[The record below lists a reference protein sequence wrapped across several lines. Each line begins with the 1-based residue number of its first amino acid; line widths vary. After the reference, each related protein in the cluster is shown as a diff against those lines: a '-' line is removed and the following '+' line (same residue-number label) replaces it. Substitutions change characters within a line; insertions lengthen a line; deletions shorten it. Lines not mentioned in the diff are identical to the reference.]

1 MNKAFEKIIEKLEER
16 TSFLSD
22 CTKYGNNNAEQQEKS
37 YSTMMVYEVA
47 DLVDDLIEI
56 VKQEAAAY
64 EECYKDCGECEAYD
78 KEKHHC
84 PKFCK
89 VIKETVKEIEEN
101 HNGWISVK
109 ERLPEKAGSYLVIG
123 KSGGAVVTRWYEP
136 SKFYPNGHFGGNCSN
151 YIRYWMPRPEP
162 PLPYQPNGE

>member
-1 MNKAFEKIIEKLEER
+1 MNKVFEKIIEKLEELHER
-16 TSFLSD
+16 YINQ
-22 CTKYGNNNAEQQEKS
+22 YGAVGGNPMAFSVKEC
-37 YSTMMVYEVA
+37 M
-47 DLVDDLIEI
+47 EI
-56 VKQEAAAY
+56 VKQEAEQY
-64 EECYKDCGECEAYD
+64 EECYKDCGDCEAYN
-78 KEKHHC
+78 KEKYHC

-151 YIRYWMPRPEP
+151 YIRYWMPRPESP
-162 PLPYQPNGE
+162 QPYQPKGE

>member
-1 MNKAFEKIIEKLEER
+1 MQAVFEKIIEKLNSKKAYFQRFYECE
-16 TSFLSD
+16 
-22 CTKYGNNNAEQQEKS
+22 GKS
-37 YSTMMVYEVA
+37 EHDA
-47 DLVDDLIEI
+47 DLNKSTQLAFDDAIEI
-56 VKQEAAAY
+56 VKKEAEQY
-64 EECYKDCGECEAYD
+64 EECYKDCGECEAYN
-78 KEKHHC
+78 KEKHYC

-136 SKFYPNGHFGGNCSN
+136 SKFYPNGHFGGNCSD

-162 PLPYQPNGE
+162 PKPYQPKGE

>member
-1 MNKAFEKIIEKLEER
+1 MQAPVEKIIEKLEEKAR
-16 TSFLSD
+16 FYNSASD
-22 CTKYGNNNAEQQEKS
+22 VDQNIRSGVIIAKEIVQETAAE
-37 YSTMMVYEVA
+37 YEV
-47 DLVDDLIEI
+47 
-56 VKQEAAAY
+56 
-64 EECYKDCGECEAYD
+64 CYKDCGECEAYD

-162 PLPYQPNGE
+162 PQPYQQKGE

>member
-1 MNKAFEKIIEKLEER
+1 MKKVFEKIIEKREEEKMSYFW
-16 TSFLSD
+16 TIANTGDEKLD
-22 CTKYGNNNAEQQEKS
+22 CTYEQVGDALDK
-37 YSTMMVYEVA
+37 A
-47 DLVDDLIEI
+47 IEI

-64 EECYKDCGECEAYD
+64 EECYKDCGDGEAYD
-78 KEKHHC
+78 KEKYHC

-162 PLPYQPNGE
+162 PLPYQPNGEHDENTK